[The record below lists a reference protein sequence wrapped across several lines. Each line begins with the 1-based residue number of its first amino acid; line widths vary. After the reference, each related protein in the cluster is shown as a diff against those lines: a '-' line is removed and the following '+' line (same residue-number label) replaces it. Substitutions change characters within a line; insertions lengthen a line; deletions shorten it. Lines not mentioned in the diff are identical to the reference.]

1 MGPQLPWSLWNNAG
15 QVINQTKWHFSHV
28 KYHSVENSFWSKSSL
43 RFFFPNILDWK
54 FWNQIRYLFSDWNV
68 YLWIKKNNINIFI
81 QTSPSLL
88 FTSYLCQVSNQ
99 MDKPWMFPCYSYL
112 QLSLSPLP
120 FLCSC
125 IQFSNLSWL
134 WKTERKSEIVWVCYH
149 IPWNTEK
156 MVKKWQRWRIHKKRW
171 YFIN

>member
-1 MGPQLPWSLWNNAG
+1 MAPQLPWSLWNNAG

-28 KYHSVENSFWSKSSL
+28 KYRSIENSFWSKSSL

-68 YLWIKKNNINIFI
+68 YLWIKKNNINIFTQI
-81 QTSPSLL
+81 SPSLL
-88 FTSYLCQVSNQ
+88 PTSYLCRISNQ
-99 MDKPWMFPCYSYL
+99 VDKLWMFSCYSYL
-112 QLSLSPLP
+112 QLPLSPLP
-120 FLCSC
+120 FLCSS

-134 WKTERKSEIVWVCYH
+134 WKTERKNEIVWVCYH

-156 MVKKWQRWRIHKKRW
+156 MVKKLQRWRI
-171 YFIN
+171 